1 MYLEEEQKDDDDDDL
16 KEGAPGGVGQEASRD
31 PSHDLLPLRLHIHA
45 NVQGDSHFAEKVIG
59 VNGHNQS
66 DF

>member
-16 KEGAPGGVGQEASRD
+16 KEGAPGGLGQEASRD

-45 NVQGDSHFAEKVIG
+45 NVQGDGHEKVIV